1 MALSHAILTALL
13 EEDLS
18 GYQLAKRFDT
28 SLGYFWRAS
37 HQQIYQDLRKMSEN
51 GWLSAKS
58 VEQSGKPNK
67 VIYSLTRR
75 GKDTLDQWMH
85 APGKVQPGKDDL
97 LVKLFNVGH
106 SDSAPILNELDVRQA
121 EAQERL
127 ALYLQLRGKHYN
139 SPESL
144 PDKQKGRYLTLLLG
158 IRQEELNVRWYEDAR
173 SLLSSVKTKQH
184 S

>member
-18 GYQLAKRFDT
+18 GYELAKRFDR

-37 HQQIYQDLRKMSEN
+37 HQQIYKDLRKMSDN
-51 GWLSAKS
+51 GWVGSRS
-58 VEQSGKPNK
+58 VEQTGKPNK
-67 VIYSLTRR
+67 VIYSLTRL

-85 APGKVQPGKDDL
+85 AAGKVQPGKDDL

-106 SDSAPILNELDVRQA
+106 SDSTPILAELDIRER

-139 SPESL
+139 TPEAL
-144 PDKQKGRYLTLLLG
+144 PDTQKGRYLTLLLG
-158 IRQEELNVRWYEDAR
+158 IRQEELNLQWYDDAR
-173 SLLSSVKTKQH
+173 VLLRKVTAR
-184 S
+184 